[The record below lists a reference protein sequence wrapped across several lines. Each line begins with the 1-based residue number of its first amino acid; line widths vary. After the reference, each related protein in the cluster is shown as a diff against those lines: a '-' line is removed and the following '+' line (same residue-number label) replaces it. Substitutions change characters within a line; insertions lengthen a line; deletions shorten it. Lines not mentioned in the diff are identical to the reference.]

1 MNSCHLVISSGGLD
15 IYLKVL
21 LWPKRYNPKNTCIKV
36 KYSLS
41 KTVSSMEKPSIMA
54 VILAGSLLM
63 VPSIAQFAS
72 AQYGGAGDTTPGSI
86 EEQLELA
93 KEKISNAQ
101 QSGAYGSGTPM
112 LGTNISE
119 TVLFIGILVAIFG
132 AVAGMF
138 FYRSRTAKKATA

>member
-1 MNSCHLVISSGGLD
+1 
-15 IYLKVL
+15 
-21 LWPKRYNPKNTCIKV
+21 
-36 KYSLS
+36 
-41 KTVSSMEKPSIMA
+41 MEKPSIVA
-54 VILAGSLLM
+54 ASTIVILAGSLLI
-63 VPSIAQFAS
+63 VPSVLQFAS

-119 TVLFIGILVAIFG
+119 TVII
-132 AVAGMF
+132 
-138 FYRSRTAKKATA
+138 YRYPSSYIWSSCRNVLLQK

>member
-1 MNSCHLVISSGGLD
+1 
-15 IYLKVL
+15 
-21 LWPKRYNPKNTCIKV
+21 
-36 KYSLS
+36 
-41 KTVSSMEKPSIMA
+41 MEKPSFMA
-54 VILAGSLLM
+54 ASTIVILASSLLLL
-63 VPSIAQFAS
+63 PSIAQIVS
-72 AQYGGAGDTTPGSI
+72 AQYSGAGGSTPGSL

-93 KEKISNAQ
+93 KEKISNAR

-119 TVLFIGILVAIFG
+119 TVLFIAILVAIFG

>member
-1 MNSCHLVISSGGLD
+1 MT
-15 IYLKVL
+15 
-21 LWPKRYNPKNTCIKV
+21 KRYNPKIRDIKV

-63 VPSIAQFAS
+63 VPSIAQFAL

>member
-1 MNSCHLVISSGGLD
+1 M
-15 IYLKVL
+15 K
-21 LWPKRYNPKNTCIKV
+21 
-36 KYSLS
+36 
-41 KTVSSMEKPSIMA
+41 KPSTMA
-54 VILAGSLLM
+54 ASAILIVAGSLLIIPT
-63 VPSIAQFAS
+63 VPQFVS
-72 AQYGGAGDTTPGSI
+72 AQYSTGDTTPGSI

-93 KEKISNAQ
+93 REKINNAE

>member
-1 MNSCHLVISSGGLD
+1 
-15 IYLKVL
+15 
-21 LWPKRYNPKNTCIKV
+21 
-36 KYSLS
+36 
-41 KTVSSMEKPSIMA
+41 MEKTNMITISTI
-54 VILAGSLLM
+54 VILAGSSFILPSLLQ
-63 VPSIAQFAS
+63 VVS
-72 AQYGGAGDTTPGSI
+72 AQYGGAGDSTPGSI

-93 KEKISNAQ
+93 KEKITNAK
-101 QSGAYGSGTPM
+101 SAGAYGSGTAM

>member
-15 IYLKVL
+15 IYLKVRSG
-21 LWPKRYNPKNTCIKV
+21 PSDTIQKIRDIKV

>member
-1 MNSCHLVISSGGLD
+1 MNKPISLA
-15 IYLKVL
+15 
-21 LWPKRYNPKNTCIKV
+21 
-36 KYSLS
+36 
-41 KTVSSMEKPSIMA
+41 TVTIA
-54 VILAGSLLM
+54 LLM
-63 VPSIAQFAS
+63 GIAFAIPALKTANGQYVSEAPSS
-72 AQYGGAGDTTPGSI
+72 V

-119 TVLFIGILVAIFG
+119 TVIFIGILVAIFG

-138 FYRSRTAKKATA
+138 FFRSRTAKKAAA

>member
-1 MNSCHLVISSGGLD
+1 
-15 IYLKVL
+15 
-21 LWPKRYNPKNTCIKV
+21 
-36 KYSLS
+36 
-41 KTVSSMEKPSIMA
+41 MEKPSIMA
-54 VILAGSLLM
+54 ASTMVILAGSLLM
-63 VPSIAQFAS
+63 VPSIVQLAS
-72 AQYGGAGDTTPGSI
+72 AQYTGGGSTPGSI

-101 QSGAYGSGTPM
+101 QAGAYGSGTAM

>member
-1 MNSCHLVISSGGLD
+1 
-15 IYLKVL
+15 
-21 LWPKRYNPKNTCIKV
+21 
-36 KYSLS
+36 
-41 KTVSSMEKPSIMA
+41 MEKPNILAASTIL
-54 VILAGSLLM
+54 ILAGSLLIVST
-63 VPSIAQFAS
+63 VPQFAS

-101 QSGAYGSGTPM
+101 QQGAYGSGTPM

>member
-1 MNSCHLVISSGGLD
+1 
-15 IYLKVL
+15 
-21 LWPKRYNPKNTCIKV
+21 
-36 KYSLS
+36 
-41 KTVSSMEKPSIMA
+41 MEKPSIVA
-54 VILAGSLLM
+54 ASTIVVLAGSLLI
-63 VPSIAQFAS
+63 VPSVLQFAS
-72 AQYGGAGDTTPGSI
+72 AQYGGAGQSTPGSI

-119 TVLFIGILVAIFG
+119 TVIFIGILVAIFG

-138 FYRSRTAKKATA
+138 FFRSRTAKKATA

>member
-1 MNSCHLVISSGGLD
+1 MMA
-15 IYLKVL
+15 
-21 LWPKRYNPKNTCIKV
+21 
-36 KYSLS
+36 
-41 KTVSSMEKPSIMA
+41 VSTI
-54 VILAGSLLM
+54 VILAGSSL
-63 VPSIAQFAS
+63 VSPSMLQFAS

-86 EEQLELA
+86 EEQLTLA
-93 KEKISNAQ
+93 KEKITNAK
-101 QSGAYGSGTPM
+101 SAGAYGSGTAM

>member
-1 MNSCHLVISSGGLD
+1 
-15 IYLKVL
+15 
-21 LWPKRYNPKNTCIKV
+21 
-36 KYSLS
+36 
-41 KTVSSMEKPSIMA
+41 MEKPSIVA
-54 VILAGSLLM
+54 ASTIVVLAGSLLI
-63 VPSIAQFAS
+63 VPSVLQFAS
-72 AQYGGAGDTTPGSI
+72 AQYGGAGQSTPGCI

-119 TVLFIGILVAIFG
+119 TVIFIGILVAIFG

-138 FYRSRTAKKATA
+138 FFRSRTAKKATA

>member
-1 MNSCHLVISSGGLD
+1 M
-15 IYLKVL
+15 
-21 LWPKRYNPKNTCIKV
+21 KRPNMMA
-36 KYSLS
+36 
-41 KTVSSMEKPSIMA
+41 VSTI
-54 VILAGSLLM
+54 VILAGSSLIL
-63 VPSIAQFAS
+63 PSMLQFAS

-93 KEKISNAQ
+93 KEKITNAK
-101 QSGAYGSGTPM
+101 SAGAYGSGTPM

-119 TVLFIGILVAIFG
+119 TVLFVGVLVAIFG